1 MKTKVNLRLSL
12 LFILF
17 VTSLS
22 FAQTAESFAKS
33 GFDKALALDRV
44 GAIEDYTKSLA
55 LKPNPDVYYKRA
67 IAYMQTNQLAK
78 SLADFNQIEEA
89 RKNDSDFFFERASC
103 KALLKDHKNAILD
116 FDRAA
121 TLKPDYGK
129 VYLMRALS
137 KLALKDKTGACADFQ
152 KAIDNKYDKAA
163 AYLNS
168 NCK

>member
-1 MKTKVNLRLSL
+1 MKTKHSLRLSI

-17 VTSLS
+17 ASSLS
-22 FAQTAESFAKS
+22 FAQTAEALAKS

-67 IAYMQTNQLAK
+67 IVYMQTNQLAN
-78 SLADFNQIEEA
+78 SLADFNKIEEA
-89 RKNDSDFFFERASC
+89 RKNDSDFFFQRASC

-116 FDRAA
+116 FDKAA
-121 TLKPDYGK
+121 AIKPDYGK

-137 KLALKDKTGACADFQ
+137 KIALKDKTGACLDFQ
-152 KAIDNKYDKAA
+152 KAIDNKYDKAIEF
-163 AYLNS
+163 LNS